1 MSIGHNSTG
10 INGQLQAIVQ
20 RIERLE
26 EDKAAIAGDIKEVYA
41 EAKANGFDTK
51 ILRKVIAL
59 RKKEAAERVE
69 EQAILET
76 YMGALG
82 MLADLPLGQ
91 AALKREGLAT

>member
-10 INGQLQAIVQ
+10 INGQLKSLVE

-26 EDKAAIAGDIKEVYA
+26 EEKKTIAGDIKEVYA

-51 ILRKVIAL
+51 ILRKLISI
-59 RKKEAAERVE
+59 RKKEAAERIE
-69 EQAILET
+69 EQAMLEV

-82 MLADLPLGQ
+82 MLADTPLGQ
-91 AALKREGLAT
+91 AAMKRDGVAA

>member
-91 AALKREGLAT
+91 AALKRDGLSA